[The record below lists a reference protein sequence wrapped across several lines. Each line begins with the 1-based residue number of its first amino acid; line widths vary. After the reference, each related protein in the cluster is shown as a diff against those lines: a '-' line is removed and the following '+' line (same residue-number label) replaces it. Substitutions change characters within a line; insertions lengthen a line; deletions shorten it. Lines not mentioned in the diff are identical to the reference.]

1 MEQIYT
7 SHEIGDFMT
16 KMILESYSNNIII
29 GKMCSIPHV
38 TAQEYL
44 LTQGYILENGSSI
57 LINTQ
62 SYRSKPCNA
71 ERSVLTI
78 NHTQEGVHEAER

>member
-29 GKMCSIPHV
+29 GKMCSIPLV
-38 TAQEYL
+38 KAQKCL
-44 LTQGYILENGSSI
+44 LTRGYIQENGLSI
-57 LINTQ
+57 LMTAHIGQNPVVLKEV
-62 SYRSKPCNA
+62 SYPNPY
-71 ERSVLTI
+71 TGGF
-78 NHTQEGVHEAER
+78 T